1 MIKSSEENENDIQQ
15 SSIKDISELPL
26 KMSDFSP
33 MQSQTKLNEQKV
45 EDIKVRVPKGKR
57 EEYKQQA
64 ADKGYSL
71 NAYIIKLL
79 EDDK

>member
-1 MIKSSEENENDIQQ
+1 MYTWKLKGYTMIEVVY
-15 SSIKDISELPL
+15 
-26 KMSDFSP
+26 MS
-33 MQSQTKLNEQKV
+33 TEAKRRGNAKYLTEKV
-45 EDIKVRVPKGKR
+45 EDIKIRVPKGKR

-79 EDDK
+79 EDDKEK

>member
-1 MIKSSEENENDIQQ
+1 
-15 SSIKDISELPL
+15 
-26 KMSDFSP
+26 MS
-33 MQSQTKLNEQKV
+33 TEAKRRGNAKYLTEKV
-45 EDIKVRVPKGKR
+45 EDIKIRVPKGKR

-79 EDDK
+79 EDDKEK

>member
-1 MIKSSEENENDIQQ
+1 MAKYTEAQKEAVKRYKEKND
-15 SSIKDISELPL
+15 L
-26 KMSDFSP
+26 
-33 MQSQTKLNEQKV
+33 V
-45 EDIKVRVPKGKR
+45 EMRVTLSREKR

-64 ADKGYSL
+64 KRKGMSL